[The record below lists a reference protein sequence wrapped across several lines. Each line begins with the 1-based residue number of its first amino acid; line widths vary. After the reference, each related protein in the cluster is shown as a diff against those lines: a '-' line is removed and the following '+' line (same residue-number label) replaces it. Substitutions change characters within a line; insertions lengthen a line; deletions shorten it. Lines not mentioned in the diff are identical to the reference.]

1 MIKKYTLLF
10 KVKKHIFFIIPSI
23 GIGGAER
30 VVSVLANHLV
40 LKDYKVTIILL
51 VRDISYRLDERVQ
64 VVFPDFKLHRN
75 ISSLLKVIR
84 YYRKAVKEIKP
95 DVIFSFLEFYNEITM
110 LALIGIKKKI
120 FLFDRNN
127 PFLKEQN
134 ATQAILRKV
143 LYPKADGL
151 VVQTRRAAEYVD
163 KLRLNSNI
171 LILPNPLSNIK
182 ELWNPDFESKRII
195 CVGRIETQKNHK
207 YLIDIFS
214 QINND
219 GWILQFVGDGSCRPE
234 LEEYVNVLNM
244 KNHVQFLG
252 IRNDV
257 QSLLSESTIFAF
269 PSLWEGFPN
278 ALLEAMAVGV
288 PCISNNC
295 PTGPS
300 EIIQDG
306 VNGFLIDVGDIEE
319 FKKKLLIMMI
329 DKELRA
335 IFSAN
340 ARIAMLKYAVGNITN
355 ELLHIVEK

>member
-1 MIKKYTLLF
+1 MS
-10 KVKKHIFFIIPSI
+10 KHICIFIPSI
-23 GIGGAER
+23 GTGGAER
-30 VVSVLANHLV
+30 VVSILANHLV
-40 LKDYKVTIILL
+40 SINYNVTIICLINN
-51 VRDISYRLDERVQ
+51 VSYQIDRRVN
-64 VVFPDFKLHRN
+64 VVLPDFKLSRT
-75 ISSLLKVIR
+75 IISLLRVIKYYRKVIR
-84 YYRKAVKEIKP
+84 EIKP

-110 LALIGIKKKI
+110 LALLGIKKKI

-127 PFLKEQN
+127 PLLKEQN
-134 ATQAILRKV
+134 KAQSILRKV

-182 ELWNPDFESKRII
+182 EIWNPDIESKRII

-234 LEEYVNVLNM
+234 LEEYVNALHM
-244 KNHVQFLG
+244 KKYVQFLG

-295 PTGPS
+295 QTGPS

-306 VNGFLIDVGDIEE
+306 VNGFLINVGDMEE
-319 FKKKLLIMMI
+319 FKRKLRILM
-329 DKELRA
+329 DSKELRVSL
-335 IFSAN
+335 SAN
-340 ARIAMLKYAVGNITN
+340 SKNEINKYNVESITR
-355 ELLHIVEK
+355 LLLDFIDI

>member
-1 MIKKYTLLF
+1 MIK
-10 KVKKHIFFIIPSI
+10 HICIFIPSI
-23 GIGGAER
+23 GAGGAER
-30 VVSVLANHLV
+30 VVSILANNLV
-40 LKDYKVTIILL
+40 SINYNVTIICL
-51 VRDISYRLDERVQ
+51 VNKVSYTIDSGVNI
-64 VVFPDFKLHRN
+64 VFPDFKLHRN

-84 YYRKAVKEIKP
+84 YYRKVVKEIKP

-120 FLFDRNN
+120 FLFDRNS

-134 ATQAILRKV
+134 IAQSILRKV
-143 LYPKADGL
+143 LYPNADGV
-151 VVQTRRAAEYVD
+151 VVQTRRAAEYID
-163 KLRLNSNI
+163 KLSINSNI

-182 ELWNPDFESKRII
+182 EVWNPDFESKRII

-214 QINND
+214 QIKND

-234 LEEYVNVLNM
+234 LEEYVNALNM

-257 QSLLSESTIFAF
+257 HSLLSESTIFAF

-288 PCISNNC
+288 PSISNNC

-306 VNGFLIDVGDIEE
+306 VNGFLIDIGDMEE
-319 FKKKLLIMMI
+319 FKRKLMRLMS
-329 DKELRA
+329 DKELRVSL
-335 IFSAN
+335 SAN
-340 ARIAMLKYAVGNITN
+340 SKNGISNYSVENTTR
-355 ELLHIVEK
+355 LLLDFVEK